1 MRKTRLLSV
10 TFLML
15 GIFAGAAS
23 AQKDRFVGTFVA
35 EEPNTSG
42 ITRLALY
49 NDDTINVWGKCS
61 PTDCDWGEETAVAYA
76 PTAGSELR
84 STAKVLSAIYVKHFA
99 TKVLVIRPLKDDKLR
114 VDIFTR
120 FTDRSG
126 RTAYAASY
134 VMVREATAQ

>member
-1 MRKTRLLSV
+1 MQPDGLRL
-10 TFLML
+10 
-15 GIFAGAAS
+15 
-23 AQKDRFVGTFVA
+23 
-35 EEPNTSG
+35 
-42 ITRLALY
+42 
-49 NDDTINVWGKCS
+49 
-61 PTDCDWGEETAVAYA
+61 YA